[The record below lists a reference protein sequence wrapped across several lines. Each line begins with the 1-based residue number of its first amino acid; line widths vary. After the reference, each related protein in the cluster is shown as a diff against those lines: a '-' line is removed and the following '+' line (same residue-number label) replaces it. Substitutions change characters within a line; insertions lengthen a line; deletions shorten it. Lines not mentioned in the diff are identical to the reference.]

1 MHGIKCLNTIILKL
15 PAELDRVMNRTTIQ
29 QEIFQS
35 IDSNNISSILEY
47 QKIYQNKLDQS
58 NIYIEFLIFISY
70 PFVNRFVLI

>member
-15 PAELDRVMNRTTIQ
+15 PTELDRVMNRTTIQ